1 MASCQSWVLVAA
13 AARSRLISFAS
24 QIILIFSTKD
34 ESFIF
39 LSKVLLHLGG
49 TWMSLGLCPEI
60 RMHWK
65 CGWIPPHPQQGFF
78 VFFWPHFVPSFQ
90 VVSVPE
96 RFRDVDQAQDDSTI
110 IVGLWV
116 CSFRVDPSGP
126 ILSKQGSAAKAAR
139 VTLPLPATFMPLLM
153 DFWSQACL
161 SSLDTQ

>member
-1 MASCQSWVLVAA
+1 M
-13 AARSRLISFAS
+13 
-24 QIILIFSTKD
+24 KD

-39 LSKVLLHLGG
+39 SSKVLLHLGG

-78 VFFWPHFVPSFQ
+78 VFFWPHFVSSFQ

-96 RFRDVDQAQDDSTI
+96 HFCDVDWARDDSTI

-116 CSFRVDPSGP
+116 CSVGVDPSGP
-126 ILSKQGSAAKAAR
+126 VPSKQGSVAKAAW
-139 VTLPLPATFMPLLM
+139 VTLPLPVTFMPLLM

-161 SSLDTQ
+161 SSLNAR